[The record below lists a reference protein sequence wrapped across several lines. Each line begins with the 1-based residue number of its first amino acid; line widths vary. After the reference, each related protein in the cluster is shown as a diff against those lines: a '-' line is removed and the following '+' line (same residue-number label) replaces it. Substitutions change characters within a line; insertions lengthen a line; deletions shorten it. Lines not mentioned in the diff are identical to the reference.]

1 VDFIVKKG
9 DKIAQLILE
18 KNITPDVLVVDNLQ
32 ETIRGSGGF
41 GSTDK
46 IQTDTTNAEKQNI
59 NCLSCGKNDGTLV
72 PKVQLC
78 DKCL

>member
-46 IQTDTTNAEKQNI
+46 IQNI